1 MPEKF
6 KVFIVEDDEW
16 YLKMLIYH
24 VELNPENTVEG
35 FLSGKEVLKNLHKK
49 PDLIT
54 LDYSLGDSNADELID
69 MIIEF
74 DAEIPVVIISGQED
88 VSTAVELLKKGAY
101 DYIVKDDD
109 TKDRIWNII
118 KHLKENV
125 GLKKEIKQLK
135 KEVTRKYDFS
145 KKMVGDSPAMQ
156 KVFNLMQKAINTK
169 ITVSITGETGT
180 GKEMVAKGI
189 HFGSKRKNGPF
200 VAVNMAAI
208 PTELV
213 ESELFGHE
221 KGAFTGATA
230 KRVGKFEE
238 ANGGTIFLD
247 EIGDLNLNL
256 QSKLLRVLQEREITR
271 VGGNTSN
278 AIDVRIIVATH
289 KDLMEEM
296 QNNNFREDLYYRLLG
311 LPIKLPPLKNR
322 GNDIIKLA
330 QLFIKDFS
338 AENEIE
344 PLSLSPDSVKKLIT
358 YNYPGNVRELKAI
371 IDLAVVMADKK
382 EILPGDIIFTPRQS
396 MVTMLHEEKSL
407 RLYNFEIIRFFLEK
421 YDHNILKVAEVLQI
435 GKSTIYRLLKEMDE
449 NEQKGN

>member
-16 YLKMLIYH
+16 YLKMLTYH

-35 FLSGKEVLKNLHKK
+35 FLAGKEVLKNLHKK

-54 LDYSLGDSNADELID
+54 LDYSLGDSNASELID
-69 MIIEF
+69 KIIDF
-74 DAEIPVVIISGQED
+74 DSEIPVVIISGQED

-145 KKMVGDSPAMQ
+145 KNMVGDSPAMQ
-156 KVFNLMQKAINTK
+156 KVFDLMQKAINTK

-189 HFGSKRKNGPF
+189 HYGSKRKNGPF

-230 KRVGKFEE
+230 KRIGKFEE

-271 VGGNTSN
+271 VGGNTST

-296 QNNNFREDLYYRLLG
+296 QKNNFREDLYYRLLG
-311 LPIKLPPLKNR
+311 LPIKIPPLKNR

-330 QLFIKDFS
+330 QSFIEEFTE
-338 AENEIE
+338 ENEIE
-344 PLSLSPDSVKKLIT
+344 MLSLSPDSVKKLIS

-371 IDLAVVMADKK
+371 IDLAVVMTDNN

-396 MVTMLHEEKSL
+396 MATMLHSEKSL
-407 RLYNFEIIRFFLEK
+407 RLYTYEIIRFFLEK
-421 YDHNILKVAEVLQI
+421 YNHNILKVAKVLDI
-435 GKSTIYRLLKEMDE
+435 GKSTIYRLLKEMEE
-449 NEQKGN
+449 NDQK

>member
-16 YLKMLIYH
+16 YLKMLTYH

-35 FLSGKEVLKNLHKK
+35 FLAGKEVLKNLHKK
-49 PDLIT
+49 PALIT
-54 LDYSLGDSNADELID
+54 LDYSLGDSNASELID
-69 MIIEF
+69 KIIDF
-74 DAEIPVVIISGQED
+74 DPEIPVVIISGQED

-145 KKMVGDSPAMQ
+145 KNMVGDSPAMQ
-156 KVFNLMQKAINTK
+156 KVFDLMQKAINTK

-189 HFGSKRKNGPF
+189 HYGSKRKNGPF

-238 ANGGTIFLD
+238 ADGGTIFLD

-271 VGGNTSN
+271 VGGNTST

-296 QNNNFREDLYYRLLG
+296 QKNNFREDLYYRLLG
-311 LPIKLPPLKNR
+311 LPIKIPPLKNR

-330 QLFIKDFS
+330 QSFIEEFTE
-338 AENEIE
+338 ENEIE
-344 PLSLSPDSVKKLIT
+344 MLSLSPDSVKKLIS

-371 IDLAVVMADKK
+371 IDLAVVMTDNN
-382 EILPGDIIFTPRQS
+382 EILPVDIIFTPRQS
-396 MVTMLHEEKSL
+396 MATMLHSEKSL
-407 RLYNFEIIRFFLEK
+407 RLYTYEIIRFFLEK
-421 YDHNILKVAEVLQI
+421 YNHNVLKVAEVLDI

-449 NEQKGN
+449 NDQK

>member
-16 YLKMLIYH
+16 YLKMLTYH
-24 VELNPENTVEG
+24 VDLNPENISEG
-35 FLSGKEVLKNLHKK
+35 FLTGKEVLKNLYKK

-54 LDYSLGDSNADELID
+54 LDYSLGDSNAGELID
-69 MIIEF
+69 KIIEF
-74 DAEIPVVIISGQED
+74 DAEIPVVIISGQEN

-135 KEVTRKYDFS
+135 QEVTRKYDFS

-189 HFGSKRKNGPF
+189 HYGSKRKNGPF

-230 KRVGKFEE
+230 KRIGKFEE
-238 ANGGTIFLD
+238 ATGGTIFLD

-256 QSKLLRVLQEREITR
+256 QSKLLRVLQEREVTR
-271 VGGNTSN
+271 VGGNTST

-296 QNNNFREDLYYRLLG
+296 QSKKFREDLYYRLLG
-311 LPIKLPPLKNR
+311 LPIKLPPLKDR

-330 QLFIKDFS
+330 QLFIKEFS
-338 AENEIE
+338 DDNEID
-344 PLSLSPDSVKKLIT
+344 PLSLSPVSVTKLIS

-371 IDLAVVMADKK
+371 IDLAIVMADKS
-382 EILPGDIIFTPRQS
+382 EILPEDIIFTPRQS
-396 MVTMLHEEKSL
+396 IATLLHSEKSL
-407 RLYNFEIIRFFLEK
+407 RLYTYEIIRFFLEK
-421 YDHNILKVAEVLQI
+421 YNHNILQVAEVLDI
-435 GKSTIYRLLKEMDE
+435 GKSTIYRLLKEMEE
-449 NEQKGN
+449 NEPK

>member
-1 MPEKF
+1 MSEKF

-16 YLKMLIYH
+16 YLKMLTYH
-24 VELNPENTVEG
+24 VELNPENSAEG

-54 LDYSLGDSNADELID
+54 LDYSLGDSNASELID
-69 MIIEF
+69 KIIDF
-74 DAEIPVVIISGQED
+74 DPEIPVVIISGQENI
-88 VSTAVELLKKGAY
+88 STAVELLKKGAY

-125 GLKKEIKQLK
+125 GLKKEITQLK
-135 KEVTRKYDFS
+135 QEVSRKYDFS
-145 KKMVGDSPAMQ
+145 KNMVGDSPAMK
-156 KVFNLMQKAINTK
+156 KVFNLMQRAINTN

-189 HFGSKRKNGPF
+189 HYGSKRKKGPF

-230 KRVGKFEE
+230 KRIGKFEE

-247 EIGDLNLNL
+247 EIGDLNLNI

-278 AIDVRIIVATH
+278 PIDVRIIVATH

-296 QNNNFREDLYYRLLG
+296 QKNNFREDLYYRLLG
-311 LPIKLPPLKNR
+311 LPIKIPPLKNR

-330 QLFIKDFS
+330 QVFVKDFS
-338 AENEIE
+338 DENEIE
-344 PLSLSPDSVKKLIT
+344 PLSLSPDSVKKLIS

-371 IDLAVVMADKK
+371 IDLAVVMADKN

-396 MVTMLHEEKSL
+396 MATLLHSEKSL
-407 RLYNFEIIRFFLEK
+407 RLYTYEIIRFFLEK
-421 YDHNILKVAEVLQI
+421 YNHNILKVAEVLDI
-435 GKSTIYRLLKEMDE
+435 GKSTIYRLLKEMEE
-449 NEQKGN
+449 NDQE

>member
-16 YLKMLIYH
+16 YLKMLTYH
-24 VELNPENTVEG
+24 VELNPENMTEG
-35 FLSGKEVLKNLHKK
+35 FLSGEEVLKNLHKK
-49 PDLIT
+49 PNLIT
-54 LDYSLGDSNADELID
+54 LDYSLGDSNAGELID
-69 MIIEF
+69 KIIEF
-74 DAEIPVVIISGQED
+74 DAEIPVVIISGQEN

-109 TKDRIWNII
+109 TKDRLWNII
-118 KHLKENV
+118 KHLKEKV

-135 KEVTRKYDFS
+135 REVTSKYDFS
-145 KKMVGDSPAMQ
+145 SKMVGDSPAMQ

-180 GKEMVAKGI
+180 GQEMVAKGI
-189 HFGSKRKNGPF
+189 HYGSKRKNGPF
-200 VAVNMAAI
+200 IAVNMAAI
-208 PTELV
+208 PTELI

-221 KGAFTGATA
+221 KGAFTGATS
-230 KRVGKFEE
+230 KRIGKFEE

-271 VGGNTSN
+271 VGGNTST

-289 KDLMEEM
+289 QDLMEEM
-296 QNNNFREDLYYRLLG
+296 QKNNFREDLYYRLLG
-311 LPIKLPPLKNR
+311 LPIKLPPLNTR

-338 AENEIE
+338 DENEIE
-344 PLSLSPDSVKKLIT
+344 LLSLNPDSVKKLIS
-358 YNYPGNVRELKAI
+358 YNYPG
-371 IDLAVVMADKK
+371 
-382 EILPGDIIFTPRQS
+382 IF
-396 MVTMLHEEKSL
+396 
-407 RLYNFEIIRFFLEK
+407 
-421 YDHNILKVAEVLQI
+421 
-435 GKSTIYRLLKEMDE
+435 E
-449 NEQKGN
+449 N

>member
-16 YLKMLIYH
+16 YLKMLTYH
-24 VELNPENTVEG
+24 VDLNPENIAEG
-35 FLSGKEVLKNLHKK
+35 FLTGKEVLKNLHRR

-54 LDYSLGDSNADELID
+54 LDYSLGDSNADVLID
-69 MIIEF
+69 KIIEF
-74 DAEIPVVIISGQED
+74 DAEIPVVIISGQEN
-88 VSTAVELLKKGAY
+88 VSTALELLKKGAY
-101 DYIVKDDD
+101 DYIVKNDD
-109 TKDRIWNII
+109 TKDRLWNII

-125 GLKKEIKQLK
+125 GLKKEITQLK
-135 KEVTRKYDFS
+135 QEVTRKYDFS

-156 KVFNLMQKAINTK
+156 KVFNLMQKAINSN

-189 HFGSKRKNGPF
+189 HYGSKRKNGPF

-221 KGAFTGATA
+221 KGSFTGATT
-230 KRVGKFEE
+230 KRIGKFEE

-256 QSKLLRVLQEREITR
+256 QSKILRVLQEREITK

-289 KDLMEEM
+289 KDLMEEL
-296 QNNNFREDLYYRLLG
+296 QKNNFREDLYYRLLG
-311 LPIKLPPLKNR
+311 LPIKLPPLKDR
-322 GNDIIKLA
+322 GNDIVKLA
-330 QLFIKDFS
+330 QQFIKDFS
-338 AENEIE
+338 IENEIE
-344 PLSLSPDSVKKLIT
+344 PLSLNPDSAKKLIS

-371 IDLAVVMADKK
+371 IDLAIVMADGN
-382 EILPGDIIFTPRQS
+382 EILPENIIFTPRQS
-396 MVTMLHEEKSL
+396 IATILHSEKSL
-407 RLYNFEIIRFFLEK
+407 RIYTYEIIRFFLEK
-421 YDHNILKVAEVLQI
+421 YNHNILKVAEVLDI
-435 GKSTIYRLLKEMDE
+435 GKSTIYRLLKEMEE
-449 NEQKGN
+449 NDQQ

>member
-16 YLKMLIYH
+16 YLKMLTYH

-35 FLSGKEVLKNLHKK
+35 FLAGKEVLKNLHKK

-54 LDYSLGDSNADELID
+54 LDYSLGDSNASELID
-69 MIIEF
+69 KIIDF
-74 DAEIPVVIISGQED
+74 DSEIPVVIISGQED
-88 VSTAVELLKKGAY
+88 VTTAVELLKKGAY

-135 KEVTRKYDFS
+135 KEVTSKYDFS
-145 KKMVGDSPAMQ
+145 KNMVGDSPAMQ
-156 KVFNLMQKAINTK
+156 KVFDLMQKAINTK

-189 HFGSKRKNGPF
+189 HYGSKRKNGPF

-230 KRVGKFEE
+230 KRIGKFEE

-271 VGGNTSN
+271 VGGNTST

-296 QNNNFREDLYYRLLG
+296 QKNNFREDLYYRLLG
-311 LPIKLPPLKNR
+311 LPIKIPPLKNR

-330 QLFIKDFS
+330 QSFIEEFTE
-338 AENEIE
+338 ENEIE
-344 PLSLSPDSVKKLIT
+344 MLSLSPDSVKKLIS

-371 IDLAVVMADKK
+371 IDLAVVMTDNN

-396 MVTMLHEEKSL
+396 MATMLHSEKSL
-407 RLYNFEIIRFFLEK
+407 RLYTYEIIRFFLEK
-421 YDHNILKVAEVLQI
+421 YNHNILKVAEVLDI
-435 GKSTIYRLLKEMDE
+435 GKSTIYRLLKEMEE
-449 NEQKGN
+449 NDQK

>member
-16 YLKMLIYH
+16 YLKMLTYH
-24 VELNPENTVEG
+24 VDLNPENIAEG
-35 FLSGKEVLKNLHKK
+35 YLTGKEVLKNLHRR

-54 LDYSLGDSNADELID
+54 LDYSLGDSNADVLID
-69 MIIEF
+69 KIIEF
-74 DAEIPVVIISGQED
+74 DAEIPVVIISGQEN
-88 VSTAVELLKKGAY
+88 VSTALELLKKGAY
-101 DYIVKDDD
+101 DYIVKNDD
-109 TKDRIWNII
+109 TKDRLWNII

-125 GLKKEIKQLK
+125 GLKKEITQLK
-135 KEVTRKYDFS
+135 QEVTRKYDFS

-156 KVFNLMQKAINTK
+156 KVFNLMQKAINSN

-189 HFGSKRKNGPF
+189 HYGSKRKNGPF

-221 KGAFTGATA
+221 KGSFTGATT
-230 KRVGKFEE
+230 KRIGKFEE

-256 QSKLLRVLQEREITR
+256 QSKILRVLQEREITK

-289 KDLMEEM
+289 KDLMEEL
-296 QNNNFREDLYYRLLG
+296 QKNNFREDLYYRLLG
-311 LPIKLPPLKNR
+311 LPIKLPPLKDR
-322 GNDIIKLA
+322 GNDIVKLA
-330 QLFIKDFS
+330 QQFIKDFS
-338 AENEIE
+338 IENEIE
-344 PLSLSPDSVKKLIT
+344 PLSLNPDSAKKLIS

-371 IDLAVVMADKK
+371 IDLAIVMADGN
-382 EILPGDIIFTPRQS
+382 EILPENIIFTPRQS
-396 MVTMLHEEKSL
+396 IATILHSEKSL
-407 RLYNFEIIRFFLEK
+407 RIYTYEIIRFFLEK
-421 YDHNILKVAEVLQI
+421 YNHNILKVAEVLDI
-435 GKSTIYRLLKEMDE
+435 GKSTIYRLLKEMEE
-449 NEQKGN
+449 NDQQ